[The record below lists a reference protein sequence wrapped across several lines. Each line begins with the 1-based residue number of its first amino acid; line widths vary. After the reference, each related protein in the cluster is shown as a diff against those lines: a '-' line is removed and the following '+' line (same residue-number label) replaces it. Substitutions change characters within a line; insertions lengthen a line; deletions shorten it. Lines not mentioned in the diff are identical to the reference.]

1 MHFARA
7 PARCHPVP
15 RHAVRT
21 PAPLSSTQAAPSGGT
36 TRPRWLSCGTVPPL
50 YFPCV
55 MVVTV
60 AVPYR
65 LPTRRITSLR
75 GTARPS
81 AAPAIVLLYSRAT
94 PALPAEVTG
103 CGPCTQQL
111 AAGDSVPPSQDS
123 VAVHQSPLV
132 VAPLLL
138 LACCCCLLVV
148 VAAAAACCRLP
159 SCGSTACVA
168 SVVTGWPLDAAAGKV
183 KQLRRQWR
191 KIRPASACPRPASTA
206 TRQTWRQGPACLR

>member
-1 MHFARA
+1 MTTVPPTHHVLTPCCVCIGAHGLHFARA

-55 MVVTV
+55 MVVT
-60 AVPYR
+60 
-65 LPTRRITSLR
+65 
-75 GTARPS
+75 
-81 AAPAIVLLYSRAT
+81 
-94 PALPAEVTG
+94 
-103 CGPCTQQL
+103 
-111 AAGDSVPPSQDS
+111 
-123 VAVHQSPLV
+123 VHQSPLV